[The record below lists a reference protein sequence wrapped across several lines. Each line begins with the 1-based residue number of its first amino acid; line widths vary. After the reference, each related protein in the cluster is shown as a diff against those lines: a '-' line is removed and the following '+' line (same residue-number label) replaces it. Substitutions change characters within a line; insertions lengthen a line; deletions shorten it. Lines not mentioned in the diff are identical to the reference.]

1 MLRILVVED
10 NPDLRETLSLL
21 LEGAGRHIEA
31 VVNAE
36 DALRTFTAQAFD
48 VVFTDVKLPG
58 MSGLD
63 LAARLRAIEPPPWIV
78 ISSGAA
84 VPVLTDEAAQRTRF
98 LGKPFAMET
107 LDALLAEFEG
117 TR

>member
-21 LEGAGRHIEA
+21 LEADGRHIEA
-31 VVNAE
+31 MANAE
-36 DALRTFTAQAFD
+36 DALRAFTSQAFD

-63 LAARLRAIEPPPWIV
+63 LAARLRATEPPPWIV

-84 VPVLTDEAAQRTRF
+84 VPELSEEAARRTRF

-117 TR
+117 PR

>member
-21 LEGAGRHIEA
+21 LEAEGLHVEA
-31 VVNAE
+31 VANAE
-36 DALRTFTAQAFD
+36 DALRAYTAQAFD

-58 MSGLD
+58 LSGRD
-63 LAARLRAIEPPPWIV
+63 LAAQLRAAEPPPWIV

-84 VPVLTDEAAQRTRF
+84 VPELSAEDARRTRF
-98 LGKPFAMET
+98 LGKPFAMEA

-117 TR
+117 PR

>member
-21 LEGAGRHIEA
+21 LEADGRHVEA
-31 VVNAE
+31 VPSAE
-36 DALRTFTAQAFD
+36 DALRAYTAQAFN

-63 LAARLRAIEPPPWIV
+63 LAAQLRATEPPPWLV

-84 VPVLTDEAAQRTRF
+84 VPELSEEDARRTRF

-117 TR
+117 PR

>member
-21 LEGAGRHIEA
+21 LEGDGRRIEA
-31 VVNAE
+31 VADAE
-36 DALRTFTAQAFD
+36 DALRAFGAQPFD

-63 LAARLRAIEPPPWIV
+63 LADRLRAMAPPPWIV

-84 VPVLTDEAAQRTRF
+84 VPVLTEEAARRTRF
-98 LGKPFAMET
+98 LGKPFAMKT

-117 TR
+117 PR

>member
-21 LEGAGRHIEA
+21 LEAEGRHVEA
-31 VVNAE
+31 VASAE
-36 DALRTFTAQAFD
+36 DALRAFTAQAFD

-58 MSGLD
+58 MSGLE
-63 LAARLRAIEPPPWIV
+63 LATRLRATEPPPWIV
-78 ISSGAA
+78 ISSGAS
-84 VPVLTDEAAQRTRF
+84 VPELSAEDARRTRF

-117 TR
+117 PR

>member
-21 LEGAGRHIEA
+21 LEADGRHIEA
-31 VVNAE
+31 VANAE
-36 DALRTFTAQAFD
+36 DALRAFAVQAFD
-48 VVFTDVKLPG
+48 VVFTDIKLPG

-63 LAARLRAIEPPPWIV
+63 LADRLRAIAPPPWIV

-84 VPVLTDEAAQRTRF
+84 VPVLTGEAAQRTRF
-98 LGKPFAMET
+98 LGKPFAIET

-117 TR
+117 AR